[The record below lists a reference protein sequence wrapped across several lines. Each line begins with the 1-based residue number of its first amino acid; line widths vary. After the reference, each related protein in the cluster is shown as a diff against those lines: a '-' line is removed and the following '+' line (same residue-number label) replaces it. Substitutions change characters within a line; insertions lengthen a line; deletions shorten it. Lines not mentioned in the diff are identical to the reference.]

1 MVNLFDPALIIL
13 SGDRMRFDYLYATET
28 LAEME
33 ALVLN
38 TGRPPP
44 TIEIHAWGDLLW
56 AHGAAAL
63 ALSAVTE
70 GQLAPTREL
79 AAQ

>member
-1 MVNLFDPALIIL
+1 
-13 SGDRMRFDYLYATET
+13 
-28 LAEME
+28 ME
-33 ALVLN
+33 HLTIA
-38 TGRPPP
+38 TGRPRPQ
-44 TIEIHAWGDLLW
+44 IEIHAWGDLLW

-70 GQLAPTREL
+70 KLLAGGRDNIAREV

>member
-1 MVNLFDPALIIL
+1 
-13 SGDRMRFDYLYATET
+13 
-28 LAEME
+28 
-33 ALVLN
+33 
-38 TGRPPP
+38 GRPRPP
-44 TIEIHAWGDLLW
+44 IEIHAWGDLLW

-70 GQLAPTREL
+70 RILTAPREM